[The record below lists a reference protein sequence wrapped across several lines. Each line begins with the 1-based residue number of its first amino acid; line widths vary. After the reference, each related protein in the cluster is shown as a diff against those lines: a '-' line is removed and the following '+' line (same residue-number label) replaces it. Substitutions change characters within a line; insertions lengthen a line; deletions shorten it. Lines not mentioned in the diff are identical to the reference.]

1 MKWTH
6 DTVRSDLMALLQQH
20 AQHEG
25 EIKAESHLVG
35 DLGIDSLGVMEIVAD
50 IEDKFK
56 LSIPDDVL
64 REVETVDDV
73 VKAITKRLE
82 SAGRLE
88 G

>member
-1 MKWTH
+1 MKWTRESI
-6 DTVRSDLMALLQQH
+6 RSDLKKLL
-20 AQHEG
+20 AQHTQDG
-25 EIKAESHLVG
+25 AEIAETSHLVG

-50 IEDKFK
+50 VEDTFK

-64 REVETVDDV
+64 REVETVEDV

>member
-6 DTVRSDLMALLQQH
+6 DSVRSDLMALLQQH
-20 AQHEG
+20 AQHEV

-64 REVETVDDV
+64 REVETVEDV

>member
-1 MKWTH
+1 MKWTA
-6 DTVRSDLMALLQQH
+6 DNVRSDLMALLQQH
-20 AQHEG
+20 AQNEV
-25 EIKAESHLVG
+25 EIKAESHLVA

-56 LSIPDDVL
+56 LSIPDDML